1 MTPAFTKYLD
11 HGRISESL
19 PTLDA
24 IRDRT
29 KREIERASLEP

>member
-1 MTPAFTKYLD
+1 MTPAFAKYL
-11 HGRISESL
+11 HQGQVSESL
-19 PTLDA
+19 PTLEA